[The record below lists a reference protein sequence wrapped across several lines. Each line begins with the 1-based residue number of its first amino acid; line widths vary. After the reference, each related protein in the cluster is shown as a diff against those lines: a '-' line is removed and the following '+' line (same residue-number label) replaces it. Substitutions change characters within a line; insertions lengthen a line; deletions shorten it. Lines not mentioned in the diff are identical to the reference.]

1 MLNCDWIDA
10 ELLRRILV
18 ADKQDSGSS
27 HVNVINFKVEA
38 ATKKG
43 DNYASEMYRAVIQ
56 YERHGKPMKCKRIL
70 KVIPSGEIQRMIMEK
85 NSLFPREI
93 TVYRDILP
101 RIHSMLESIGD
112 PTLISPKC
120 VFTTDDPETMLVF
133 EDLKDANFQM
143 VDRKL
148 GLDLEQAKLV
158 IGKLAKLHACSAV
171 IYQTNPEL
179 MECLLEGAIC
189 THPERQDFLIFYKMC
204 SREVAR
210 LVESWN
216 DPAFNHLLNKLRN
229 LEHTIINKGVK
240 VYTRDESC
248 FNVLNH
254 DDVWVNNMMF
264 KYGENSVEDVLVF
277 DYQLAYFGSPGVDLN
292 YFLFGSVQE
301 AVREK
306 YWMELIRN
314 YYDILT
320 STLEKLS
327 YSGAM
332 PSIEDI
338 HVEIIRK
345 GFHRVNAVFCLLP
358 IAFMEKT
365 ENAEMDTFLQESEA
379 GEAFRKQI
387 FGNPRLEGILRRAL
401 VQFDQ
406 LRFFD

>member
-1 MLNCDWIDA
+1 
-10 ELLRRILV
+10 
-18 ADKQDSGSS
+18 
-27 HVNVINFKVEA
+27 
-38 ATKKG
+38 
-43 DNYASEMYRAVIQ
+43 
-56 YERHGKPMKCKRIL
+56 
-70 KVIPSGEIQRMIMEK
+70 MIMEK

-306 YWMELIRN
+306 YWMELIRVKLISLNRIDHCASKICLSIQN

-320 STLEKLS
+320 STLGNMN

-345 GFHRVNAVFCLLP
+345 GFHSKLGRV
-358 IAFMEKT
+358 
-365 ENAEMDTFLQESEA
+365 
-379 GEAFRKQI
+379 
-387 FGNPRLEGILRRAL
+387 
-401 VQFDQ
+401 
-406 LRFFD
+406 